1 MARYIRSTVNIPAE
15 FEECLQ
21 KRIAEAGYDSISSYF
36 LGLFLFDIKSRR
48 EHSWTAKLLSQ
59 PPKVRDDAFRQLA
72 AEFAKGTASEK
83 PGWFDKFVRELVEA
97 ELKKSGGPVK

>member
-1 MARYIRSTVNIPAE
+1 MARYLRSTVNVPAE

-21 KRIAEAGYDSISSYF
+21 KRIAEAGYDSVSSYF

-72 AEFAKGTASEK
+72 AEFAKGAAAEK
-83 PGWFDKFVRELVEA
+83 PGWFEKFVRELVEA
-97 ELKKSGGPVK
+97 ELRKKEK